1 MEIIIALAIAL
12 FSVQSNNNTSQQA
25 KEKETIYNPS
35 ETRLNDIIHTQLDLS
50 FDWKKQH
57 VHGEALIEVKPYFT
71 QQVH

>member
-12 FSVQSNNNTSQQA
+12 FSVQNNNNNTSQQLE
-25 KEKETIYNPS
+25 EKEIIYNPS

-57 VHGEALIEVKPYFT
+57 VHGEGRVTHCFGVSEI
-71 QQVH
+71 